1 MAETTKKSTGAKS
14 EFWFDDGTALYRA
27 REVQSFGHPGF
38 EVEQLDATS
47 LESEAKEF
55 IPGDVEF
62 QEFDVTV
69 YYRPGSDTDAKLE
82 AWAAAQVE
90 RAIKINR
97 AVRGVLT
104 RSYDGNAIAV
114 SYLPDDA
121 ERGTVGTAVVRIRPT
136 GFMTS
141 SAYVAP

>member
-1 MAETTKKSTGAKS
+1 MAETTLKSTGAKS
-14 EFWFDDGTALYRA
+14 EFWFNDGTALYRA
-27 REVQSFGHPGF
+27 REVANFGHPGF

-47 LESEAKEF
+47 LESEAKELV
-55 IPGDVEF
+55 PGDIEF
-62 QEFDVTV
+62 QEFDVV
-69 YYRPGSDTDAKLE
+69 IFYRPGSDTDTKLE
-82 AWAAAQVE
+82 AWALAQTE

-104 RSYDGNAIAV
+104 QSYDGNAIAV

-121 ERGTVGTAVVRIRPT
+121 QRGEVTKATVRVRPT
-136 GFMTS
+136 GFVTT